1 MATLSAS
8 LADSQW
14 MKHPSNSNT
23 RDLTENT
30 LSYFSTI
37 DFLNQSILYIK
48 ADEVK
53 TILPFFILT
62 HDPSM
67 TLTLPL
73 QLTSI
78 HMIVLGQLNS

>member
-1 MATLSAS
+1 MDEA
-8 LADSQW
+8 
-14 MKHPSNSNT
+14 HV
-23 RDLTENT
+23 DLTENT
-30 LSYFSTI
+30 LSYCSI

-62 HDPSM
+62 LDPSM

-78 HMIVLGQLNS
+78 NMIFLGQLNS